1 MSRSLSWRHAG
12 DTCATTAGV
21 AEAAARW
28 RVALQVPSR
37 SSLLESTANAPA
49 LLMYIEVGAVTAV
62 HEHAVRYLHVHMHV
76 STESVTAER
85 LQRLI

>member
-1 MSRSLSWRHAG
+1 MPGPDRDRWAGPSMSRSLSWRHAG

-49 LLMYIEVGAVTAV
+49 PLMYIEVGAVLIAV
-62 HEHAVRYLHVHMHV
+62 HEH
-76 STESVTAER
+76 SP
-85 LQRLI
+85 